1 MSLKVAVEVWLH
13 DKIPLKNSSINEGK
27 HEKQQLIKP
36 STAFLWKIILFE
48 T

>member
-1 MSLKVAVEVWLH
+1 MSLNVAVEVWLH
-13 DKIPLKNSSINEGK
+13 DKIPLKNSSINDRK